1 MSMKRIFLSTL
12 IFSIFVNAFAF
23 DWSIFNSKLSAD
35 EKIKLESGELIIRNV
50 DTKKNMCSTPD
61 TSAPVK
67 KIWQGVN
74 KLNPNYTVEVI
85 RMLKDNP
92 ERQTDVL
99 DQLNDCLLNLNDYAG
114 IPYWSVHAQRYFN
127 LYDKVTEKTK
137 TTQDTTTK
145 ILAEYVMKPFGTFD
159 CDIVLD
165 YDTQNKCIFYDC
177 VNIPTLRYKDQFNCI
192 KPGRMHIYISSFKHD
207 GATVL
212 YAVGAVD
219 APSIFFLRNRVETSF
234 INRINTFCSYMFN
247 KFE

>member
-1 MSMKRIFLSTL
+1 MKQILFTTIFFLFL
-12 IFSIFVNAFAF
+12 VNAFSF
-23 DWSIFNSKLSAD
+23 DWSIFNSKLTAA
-35 EKIKLESGELIIRNV
+35 EKTKLEAGELIIRNV
-50 DTKKNMCSTPD
+50 DTKKYMC
-61 TSAPVK
+61 TSPETSVPVSR
-67 KIWQGVN
+67 IWAGVN

-85 RMLKDNP
+85 RILKDNNQ
-92 ERQTDVL
+92 RKTDVV

-114 IPYWSVHAQRYFN
+114 IPYWSVHSQRYYD
-127 LYDKVTEKTK
+127 LYKKVTEKSKNIDGTS
-137 TTQDTTTK
+137 TK
-145 ILAEYVMKPFGTFD
+145 ILAEYVMEPFGTFD
-159 CDIVLD
+159 CDILLD
-165 YDTQNKCIFYDC
+165 YDRKNENIFYDC

-207 GATVL
+207 GYTVL